1 MKKIA
6 VLADSGCQF
15 PIGSLEAEGIYI
27 VPLTITMGEQSYLDL
42 EEISAEEV
50 FRRMERTNEMVLT
63 SQPSTGSIQGTVRR
77 IKDAGY
83 EHIIGLPIAT
93 GLSSTLN
100 GMKLACDMVGIPI
113 TLIDTKAT
121 ACIQRYLIRVAKKLI
136 DDGKSVAEIESI
148 LTLLVEDSGTLIM
161 VPNLD
166 HLKKGGRITPAVA
179 ILGNL
184 LKIVP
189 VMKLNYKLGGKI
201 DTLGKVRTTRKACK
215 ILADR
220 VVERGANAKDYT
232 FAIEDVLV
240 PEEAQRVRD
249 YLEEQ
254 LGPCQVTMRE
264 LPSVVGAHM
273 GIGGVGIQ
281 FIKNLAE

>member
-1 MKKIA
+1 
-6 VLADSGCQF
+6 
-15 PIGSLEAEGIYI
+15 
-27 VPLTITMGEQSYLDL
+27 
-42 EEISAEEV
+42 
-50 FRRMERTNEMVLT
+50 MV
-63 SQPSTGSIQGTVRR
+63 
-77 IKDAGY
+77 K
-83 EHIIGLPIAT
+83 H
-93 GLSSTLN
+93 
-100 GMKLACDMVGIPI
+100 
-113 TLIDTKAT
+113 
-121 ACIQRYLIRVAKKLI
+121 
-136 DDGKSVAEIESI
+136 
-148 LTLLVEDSGTLIM
+148 SGTIIFT
-161 VPNLD
+161 PNLN

-179 ILGNL
+179 MLGNM
-184 LKIVP
+184 LKLVP
-189 VMKLNYKLGGKI
+189 VMELNSELGGKI

-215 ILADR
+215 MLADR

-232 FAIEDVLV
+232 FAVEDVLA

>member
-1 MKKIA
+1 MA
-6 VLADSGCQF
+6 RD
-15 PIGSLEAEGIYI
+15 
-27 VPLTITMGEQSYLDL
+27 D
-42 EEISAEEV
+42 
-50 FRRMERTNEMVLT
+50 EREK
-63 SQPSTGSIQGTVRR
+63 TVRCSFCGKTQDEVDR
-77 IKDAGY
+77 LIAGPGVYICDECVELCVDIIDGAPQDTKRPAKKQGKTLPKPLEIK
-83 EHIIGLPIAT
+83 E
-93 GLSSTLN
+93 
-100 GMKLACDMVGIPI
+100 KLEDMV
-113 TLIDTKAT
+113 KH
-121 ACIQRYLIRVAKKLI
+121 
-136 DDGKSVAEIESI
+136 
-148 LTLLVEDSGTLIM
+148 SGTIIFT
-161 VPNLD
+161 PNLN

-179 ILGNL
+179 MLGNM
-184 LKIVP
+184 LKLVP
-189 VMKLNYKLGGKI
+189 VMELNSELGGKI

-215 ILADR
+215 MLADR

-232 FAIEDVLV
+232 FAIEDVLA

>member
-1 MKKIA
+1 MSKIA
-6 VLADSGCQF
+6 IIADSGCQ
-15 PIGSLEAEGIYI
+15 IDINGEHEGIYI
-27 VPLTITMGEQSYLDL
+27 APLCIGHGSQTYLDQL
-42 EEISAEEV
+42 EITSLDV
-50 FRRMERTNEMVLT
+50 FNQMKETDDMYTT
-63 SQPSTGSIQGTVRR
+63 SQPSTGSLI
-77 IKDAGY
+77 
-83 EHIIGLPIAT
+83 
-93 GLSSTLN
+93 N
-100 GMKLACDMVGIPI
+100 GMQVAADTVEMPI
-113 TLIDTKAT
+113 TLIDSQGT
-121 ACIQRYLIRVAKKLI
+121 AHVQKKLI
-136 DDGKSVAEIESI
+136 EAARY
-148 LTLLVEDSGTLIM
+148 LVEKGQSVSEIKEKLEDMVKHSGTIIFT
-161 VPNLD
+161 PNLN

-179 ILGNL
+179 MLGNM
-184 LKIVP
+184 LKLVP
-189 VMKLNYKLGGKI
+189 VMELNSELGGKI

-215 ILADR
+215 MLADR

-232 FAIEDVLV
+232 FAVEDVLA

>member
-1 MKKIA
+1 MASQNTEQKNNLTVQMEYYQYRVCASCHPEDDFFAVVSDTISQIKQKYPYEIA
-6 VLADSGCQF
+6 VYNTFRAEDKNRLEKRLQELGLKEADVSLPALIMISEDSEALVCLSGLDE
-15 PIGSLEAEGIYI
+15 IKEKLE
-27 VPLTITMGEQSYLDL
+27 
-42 EEISAEEV
+42 
-50 FRRMERTNEMVLT
+50 
-63 SQPSTGSIQGTVRR
+63 
-77 IKDAGY
+77 
-83 EHIIGLPIAT
+83 
-93 GLSSTLN
+93 
-100 GMKLACDMVGIPI
+100 DMV
-113 TLIDTKAT
+113 KH
-121 ACIQRYLIRVAKKLI
+121 
-136 DDGKSVAEIESI
+136 
-148 LTLLVEDSGTLIM
+148 SGTIIFT
-161 VPNLD
+161 PNLN

-179 ILGNL
+179 MLGNM
-184 LKIVP
+184 LKLVP
-189 VMKLNYKLGGKI
+189 VMELNSELGGKI

-215 ILADR
+215 MLADR

>member
-1 MKKIA
+1 M
-6 VLADSGCQF
+6 VCRLQADT
-15 PIGSLEAEGIYI
+15 
-27 VPLTITMGEQSYLDL
+27 V
-42 EEISAEEV
+42 
-50 FRRMERTNEMVLT
+50 EM
-63 SQPSTGSIQGTVRR
+63 
-77 IKDAGY
+77 
-83 EHIIGLPIAT
+83 
-93 GLSSTLN
+93 
-100 GMKLACDMVGIPI
+100 PI
-113 TLIDTKAT
+113 TLIDSQGT
-121 ACIQRYLIRVAKKLI
+121 AHVQKKLVEAAR
-136 DDGKSVAEIESI
+136 K
-148 LTLLVEDSGTLIM
+148 LVEKGQSVSEIKEKLEDMVKHSGTIIFT
-161 VPNLD
+161 PNLN

-179 ILGNL
+179 MLGNM
-184 LKIVP
+184 LKLVP
-189 VMKLNYKLGGKI
+189 VMELNSELGGKI

-215 ILADR
+215 MLADR

-232 FAIEDVLV
+232 FAIEDVLA